1 MYRSF
6 TARGTHRWIDILQ
19 DLVSGYNNSKHRS
32 TGFKPNDVNASNE
45 REIRKKLFPKIKKKK
60 LHTKSYFQI
69 GDSVRITRKKSVF
82 QKGYEQTYSY
92 EVFKVSEI
100 KDTYPVTY
108 GLQDYKNADIKGSFY
123 KNEIQL
129 VDKSDNIWPIEKI
142 VDTRKHHGQT
152 EYLVKYLGYPS
163 EANTWIPQTDLFDL

>member
-1 MYRSF
+1 MMSM
-6 TARGTHRWIDILQ
+6 HPMNVKL
-19 DLVSGYNNSKHRS
+19 
-32 TGFKPNDVNASNE
+32 E
-45 REIRKKLFPKIKKKK
+45 KKLFPKIRKKK

-100 KDTYPVTY
+100 KNTYPITY
-108 GLQDYKNADIKGSFY
+108 GLQDYKNEDIKGSFY

-129 VDKSDNIWPIEKI
+129 VDKSDNIWPIEDI
-142 VDTRKHHGQT
+142 VNVRKRHGQT

-163 EANTWIPQTDLFDL
+163 EANTWISQTDLFDL

>member
-6 TARGTHRWIDILQ
+6 TARGTHRWIDVLE
-19 DLVSGYNNSKHRS
+19 DLVNGYNDTRHRS

-45 REIRKKLFPKIKKKK
+45 RVVRKKLFPKIKKTK
-60 LHTKSYFQI
+60 LHTKPYFQI

-100 KDTYPVTY
+100 KNTYPVTY
-108 GLQDYKNADIKGSFY
+108 GLQDYKNTNIKGSFY

-142 VDTRKHHGQT
+142 VDTRMRRGQT

>member
-6 TARGTHRWIDILQ
+6 TARGTHRWIDVLQ
-19 DLVSGYNNSKHRS
+19 DLVNGYNDTRHHS
-32 TGFKPNDVNASNE
+32 TGFKPNDVNVTNE
-45 REIRKKLFPKIKKKK
+45 SEVRKKLFPKIVKKN

-100 KDTYPVTY
+100 KSTYPVTY
-108 GLQDYKNADIKGSFY
+108 GLQDYKNEDIKGSFY
-123 KNEIQL
+123 KNEIQV
-129 VDKSDNIWPIEKI
+129 VDKSDNIWPIEEI
-142 VDTRKHHGQT
+142 VDTRKRHGRT
-152 EYLVKYLGYPS
+152 EYLVKYIGYPS
-163 EANTWIPQTDLFDL
+163 EANSWIPQADLFDL